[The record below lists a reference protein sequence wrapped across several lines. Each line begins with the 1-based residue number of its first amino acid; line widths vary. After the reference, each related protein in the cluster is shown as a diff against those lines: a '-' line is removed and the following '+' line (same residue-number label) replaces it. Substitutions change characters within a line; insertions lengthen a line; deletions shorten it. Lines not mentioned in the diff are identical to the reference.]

1 MPLGTTQILRI
12 ILYIF
17 LYIMQLVVSH
27 HLTPTANLWHNVI
40 TATGF
45 EKESMKDVGVREF
58 RDHASRYL
66 SGTSC
71 WWCAGTVG
79 FYVPVKRKSD
89 TEELRV
95 ALREA
100 QEGLVE
106 LRRATGL
113 WKRSWSRSWSRT
125 QSEPGPHAGG

>member
-1 MPLGTTQILRI
+1 
-12 ILYIF
+12 
-17 LYIMQLVVSH
+17 
-27 HLTPTANLWHNVI
+27 
-40 TATGF
+40 
-45 EKESMKDVGVREF
+45 MKDVGVREF

-66 SGTSC
+66 SGDEPL
-71 WWCAGTVG
+71 AVRRHGRVLG
-79 FYVPVKRKSD
+79 FYVPVRQKSD

-113 WKRSWSRSWSRT
+113 SEEKLIEELVPDTSRGSGRERT
-125 QSEPGPHAGG
+125 GG

>member
-1 MPLGTTQILRI
+1 
-12 ILYIF
+12 
-17 LYIMQLVVSH
+17 
-27 HLTPTANLWHNVI
+27 
-40 TATGF
+40 
-45 EKESMKDVGVREF
+45 MKDVGVREF

-66 SGTSC
+66 SGDEPL
-71 WWCAGTVG
+71 AVRRHGRVLG
-79 FYVPVKRKSD
+79 FYVPVRQKSD

-113 WKRSWSRSWSRT
+113 SEEELVEELVPDTSRERGR
-125 QSEPGPHAGG
+125 ERIGG